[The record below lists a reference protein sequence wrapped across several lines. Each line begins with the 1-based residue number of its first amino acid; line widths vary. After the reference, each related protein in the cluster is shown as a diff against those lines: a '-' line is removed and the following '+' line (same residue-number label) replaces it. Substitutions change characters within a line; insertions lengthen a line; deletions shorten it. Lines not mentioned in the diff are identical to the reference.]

1 MFNSQYW
8 DTTTKECTQ
17 KISYD
22 GQCTENDNS
31 ALIQCDV
38 ELTCTV
44 GKCKRSIGSS
54 CASNSECQTGACQ
67 LGQCKLIAMD
77 SAILSTLDQNNLLSL
92 INKTDKVFR
101 LAYRASRDGWRS
113 TDFHNH
119 CNFIPNTLTVIKST
133 TGYIFGGFING
144 QWNSYSQLYNSD
156 PYSFLYTLTN
166 PSNTPAVMKMKNS
179 DGAYA
184 FYAYDSYGKKL
195 CFNLCCAKL
204 FCYKK
209 TSLNHFG
216 IYSSS

>member
-8 DTTTKECTQ
+8 DTTTKQCTQ

-22 GQCTENDNS
+22 GQCTESDNS

-54 CASNSECQTGACQ
+54 CASNSECQTGTCQ

-77 SAILSTLDQNNLLSL
+77 SVILSTLDQNNLLSL

-101 LAYRASRDGWRS
+101 LAYRASRDGWRA

-144 QWNSYSQLYNSD
+144 QWNSYSQLFNSD
-156 PYSFLYTLTN
+156 PYSFLYTFTN

-179 DGAYA
+179 DGANA
-184 FYAYDSYGKKL
+184 FYTDDSYGKKL
-195 CFNLCCAKL
+195 YFNLCCVKL

-209 TSLNHFG
+209 NISKPLW
-216 IYSSS
+216 YL

>member
-54 CASNSECQTGACQ
+54 CASNSECQTGTCQ

-101 LAYRASRDGWRS
+101 LAYRASRDGWKGS
-113 TDFHNH
+113 DFHNQ

-133 TGYIFGGFING
+133 KGYIFGGFING

-166 PSNTPAVMKMKNS
+166 PSNTPAIMKMKNS

-184 FYAYDSYGKKL
+184 FHTDDRYGKKQIFVVQS
-195 CFNLCCAKL
+195 CSFI
-204 FCYKK
+204 KK
-209 TSLNHFG
+209 HL
-216 IYSSS
+216 

>member
-1 MFNSQYW
+1 
-8 DTTTKECTQ
+8 
-17 KISYD
+17 
-22 GQCTENDNS
+22 
-31 ALIQCDV
+31 
-38 ELTCTV
+38 
-44 GKCKRSIGSS
+44 
-54 CASNSECQTGACQ
+54 
-67 LGQCKLIAMD
+67 MD

-179 DGAYA
+179 DGAKA
-184 FYAYDSYGKKL
+184 FFTHDGYGKKHWSYMGSKL
-195 CFNLCCAKL
+195 GHFNQ
-204 FCYKK
+204 KK
-209 TSLNHFG
+209 S
-216 IYSSS
+216 